1 MAIQE
6 YKCPNCS
13 GAVSFDS
20 GVQKMKCPYCDAE
33 FEIGALQDCQ
43 KEVAEQKPDVFGW
56 EKYGSQSGT
65 DSIETD
71 ELDALASNSCPS
83 CGAEIIGDKNTVA
96 TVCPYCGNTQ
106 IVRERVK
113 DMLKPDFVIPFKLD
127 KKAAKAALVKFQQG
141 KRLLPSLFQSESRLD
156 SITALYVPFWL
167 FDAGADAQIRYKA
180 TKIATWAD
188 SDYTYT
194 RTSFYTVLRN
204 GALEFQKVP
213 VDGSEKMDDVYMD
226 SIEPFNY
233 AEMVPFNTA
242 YLSGY
247 LAEKFDVD
255 AEAALPRAN
264 ERIKKTVEDEFR
276 KTVSGYA
283 TVTTESAAVQ
293 VPKGTVHYALFPV
306 WMLNTK
312 YQGQIYTFAMNGQTG
327 KLIGKLPL
335 DKGKYRKYLFGITAV
350 AGCILTLVF
359 TLLKN
364 FA

>member
-20 GVQKMKCPYCDAE
+20 GAQKMKCPYCDAE
-33 FEIGALQDCQ
+33 FEIGALQDYQ
-43 KEVAEQKPDVFGW
+43 KEVTEQKEDVYGW
-56 EKYGSQSGT
+56 EKYGVDGLGT
-65 DSIETD
+65 E

-127 KKAAKAALVKFQQG
+127 KKAAKTALEKFQQG
-141 KRLLPSLFQSESRLD
+141 KKLLPSLFKSESHMD

-167 FDAGADAQIRYKA
+167 FDAGANAQIRYKA
-180 TKIATWAD
+180 TKTRVWSD
-188 SDYTYT
+188 SNYYYTKT
-194 RTSFYTVLRN
+194 NFYSVVRN
-204 GALEFQKVP
+204 GTLAFQKVP
-213 VDGSEKMDDVYMD
+213 VDGSEKMDDIYMD

-233 AEMVPFNTA
+233 NEMQPFNTA

-247 LAEKFDVD
+247 LAEKFDVN
-255 AEAALPRAN
+255 AEAAMPRAN
-264 ERIKKTVEDEFR
+264 ERIKATIEDEFR
-276 KTVSGYA
+276 KSVTGYQ
-283 TVTTESAAVQ
+283 TVTKENASVQ
-293 VPKGTVHYALFPV
+293 VPKGDVHYALFPV

-327 KLIGKLPL
+327 KLIGKLPM
-335 DKGKYRKYLFGITAV
+335 DKGKYKKYLFGITAV
-350 AGCILTLVF
+350 AGCILTIVL
-359 TLLKN
+359 TLLKSVI
-364 FA
+364 